1 MMNDLFRTFNISA
14 SGMYAQRIRM
24 NVIASN
30 LANYESYR
38 ANGEPYRKLEVVFE
52 AVESQENLI
61 KAEIPVRV
69 AQIRFSDEPL
79 RIVFDPNNP
88 RANQEGYVQKPNVDL
103 VKEMADMI
111 TAVRSYEANLNA
123 FVATKEMAQ
132 RTLELWR

>member
-1 MMNDLFRTFNISA
+1 MNDLFKAFNISA
-14 SGMYAQRIRM
+14 SGMYAQRVRM
-24 NVIASN
+24 NVVASN

-52 AVESQENLI
+52 AVEDPQSLA
-61 KAEIPVRV
+61 KGEIPVNV
-69 AQIRFSDEPL
+69 AQIRFSDEPFRL
-79 RIVFDPNNP
+79 IYDPNDP
-88 RANQEGYVQKPNVDL
+88 RANAEGYVQKPNVDL

-123 FVATKEMAQ
+123 FITTKEMAQ

>member
-1 MMNDLFRTFNISA
+1 MNDLFRAFNISA
-14 SGMYAQRIRM
+14 SGMYAQRVRM

-38 ANGEPYRKLEVVFE
+38 ANGEPFRKLEVVFQALE
-52 AVESQENLI
+52 DPKNLS
-61 KAEIPVRV
+61 KGEMPVRV
-69 AQIRFSDEPL
+69 VEIRESNEPFRL
-79 RIVFDPNNP
+79 VYDPTNP
-88 RANQEGYVQKPNVDL
+88 RANQEGYVQKPNVEL

-123 FVATKEMAQ
+123 FSATKEIAQ

>member
-1 MMNDLFRTFNISA
+1 MNDLFRAFNISA
-14 SGMYAQRIRM
+14 SGMYAQRVRM

-38 ANGEPYRKLEVVFE
+38 ANGEPFRKLEVVFQALE
-52 AVESQENLI
+52 DPKNLS
-61 KAEIPVRV
+61 KGEVPVRV
-69 AQIRFSDEPL
+69 VEIRESNEPFRL
-79 RIVFDPNNP
+79 VYDPTNP
-88 RANQEGYVQKPNVDL
+88 RANQEGYVQKPNVEL

-123 FVATKEMAQ
+123 FSATKEIAQ